1 MCSLRHWRLGRA
13 EECGEARRWYRKA
26 AEQGHGDAQSSLG
39 AMFLEGEGGDV
50 DVTEGLRWL
59 DAAAAQ
65 LEPQALRHL
74 EYIYREGAYGVPIN
88 LDRAKEPPLRS

>member
-1 MCSLRHWRLGRA
+1 
-13 EECGEARRWYRKA
+13 
-26 AEQGHGDAQSSLG
+26 
-39 AMFLEGEGGDV
+39 MFLEGEGGDV

-59 DAAAAQ
+59 DAATAQ

-88 LDRAKEPPLRS
+88 LDRAKEYRRREDTYGERHRAANEEAVEPDNN